1 MWRSFAFFAFS
12 SLIVQATMGQG
23 NEIPPK
29 EEVDVD
35 AKETKEVGSSKPDET
50 LTVSVKITENDEG
63 SNGPTEI
70 QVSKK

>member
-1 MWRSFAFFAFS
+1 
-12 SLIVQATMGQG
+12 MGQG

-29 EEVDVD
+29 EEVDVN
-35 AKETKEVGSSKPDET
+35 AKEPKELGSNKPDYET
-50 LTVSVKITENDEG
+50 LTVSVKITEDDEG